1 MKNFSLILFFLSIT
15 VATNAQDSQKKSFSA
30 MINVNAEIIQSVEL
44 ITENTISFG
53 NVQPGQQEIYVNPV
67 TDMNAGYM
75 IAVGGPNTNFRL
87 NYLPEREL
95 TQADGDGTLT
105 FTYEI
110 SGNSTDDQSTSD
122 ILELDNG
129 NLEFNNEGLYYIWVG
144 GRINLQNAAPGNY
157 QGDFTIEIDNI

>member
-1 MKNFSLILFFLSIT
+1 
-15 VATNAQDSQKKSFSA
+15 
-30 MINVNAEIIQSVEL
+30 
-44 ITENTISFG
+44 
-53 NVQPGQQEIYVNPV
+53 
-67 TDMNAGYM
+67 MNAGYM